1 MRSVGDEGLS
11 VEQLGHRFIDAFNRR
26 KVRVRAVRR
35 LSSERFAMLTEVLVE
50 GEVTSPSA
58 MIAALR
64 DGLIAH
70 AKAYLSD
77 EQTLIRVGVLPPRDD
92 A

>member
-1 MRSVGDEGLS
+1 
-11 VEQLGHRFIDAFNRR
+11 
-26 KVRVRAVRR
+26 
-35 LSSERFAMLTEVLVE
+35 
-50 GEVTSPSA
+50 

-64 DGLIAH
+64 DGLIVH